1 MARGK
6 SLDQRFTTSIAAKIK
21 NPPLCGWVREEANLS
36 DDPLDWINLAGKRAK
51 GKRPDYFDDPAT
63 DRLLS
68 IVMALV
74 GEVSVER
81 QRGDTLERLLE
92 AKGVL
97 TRDEI
102 EHYVPDSKAA
112 EERGIATKAYIA
124 RVMRGVQQ
132 AMEAMAAD
140 DKPVEQVS
148 EELKKL

>member
-1 MARGK
+1 M
-6 SLDQRFTTSIAAKIK
+6 
-21 NPPLCGWVREEANLS
+21 S
-36 DDPLDWINLAGKRAK
+36 DEPLDWIALAGKRAK
-51 GKRPDYFDDPAT
+51 GKRPDYFDDPAV

-74 GEVSVER
+74 GEVSVQR

-92 AKGVL
+92 AKGIVA
-97 TRDEI
+97 REDI
-102 EHYVPDSKAA
+102 ESFVPDRAAA
-112 EERGIATKAYIA
+112 EERGVATKAYIA

>member
-1 MARGK
+1 M
-6 SLDQRFTTSIAAKIK
+6 
-21 NPPLCGWVREEANLS
+21 S
-36 DDPLDWINLAGKRAK
+36 DDGLDWITLAGKRAK
-51 GKRPDYFDDPAT
+51 GKGPEYFEDPAV

-74 GEVSVER
+74 AEVSVQR

-97 TRDEI
+97 TRAEI
-102 EHYVPDSKAA
+102 ERYAPDADA
-112 EERGIATKAYIA
+112 GYERGVATKAYIA

-132 AMEAMAAD
+132 AVEAMAAD

-148 EELKKL
+148 KELKEL

>member
-1 MARGK
+1 M
-6 SLDQRFTTSIAAKIK
+6 
-21 NPPLCGWVREEANLS
+21 S
-36 DDPLDWINLAGKRAK
+36 DGDVNDGDLDWIALSGKRAK
-51 GKRPDYFDDPAT
+51 GKRPEYFDDPAV

-74 GEVSVER
+74 GEVSVQR

-97 TRDEI
+97 TRAEI
-102 EHYVPDSKAA
+102 EHYAPDADA
-112 EERGIATKAYIA
+112 GYERGVATKAYIA

-132 AMEAMAAD
+132 AVEALAAD

-148 EELKKL
+148 KELRQS